1 MRPASEDYAWA
12 ARTSY
17 RNLDPNK
24 DEQKKVVLNG
34 HPYKVFAYRESP
46 SGFHAT
52 AYRQLEPPYGVVIAY
67 RGTDPD
73 FRSHTLTGVQD
84 VAVDTIMVANGFN
97 PQEADARSF
106 TQAVL
111 EKAARQSIP
120 RDLVTVTGHSMGGT
134 LAQIEAWRFGLRGE
148 TFNAYGAA
156 ELGIGVPEGGSQVI
170 DNVLAGDPVSACS
183 RHFGQVRV
191 YATPADVA
199 SLRETGYLDGQRG
212 LGKALAT
219 LRVADHGIDNWAPD
233 EGESVLTAANE
244 ARAER
249 YASVIATFRQDTWAA
264 RAGLHASTKVPWSAT
279 WSLARVTEAVELAT
293 ATGLHA
299 KAEGSR
305 LGRALAREAGQ
316 VWAGAREVVQDT
328 REVIAHAAL
337 GAVRHL
343 EEGWA
348 GARSALAQGP
358 RFAVGLPTSDLY
370 PAPASGTAAPR
381 MPAVS
386 EAPRLDD
393 RGHPA
398 SGLYAQAFDAVK
410 QMEARHGLPG
420 GPHSERVAG
429 ALTVAARR
437 EGLQRI
443 DRAEPSAD
451 RGRVI
456 AVQGELRSPSRRLAA
471 VDAALAANTPLERSS
486 AEAFWAQAPDV
497 HQPMPLAMQAVMHS
511 QAR

>member
-1 MRPASEDYAWA
+1 MTPEAGDYAA
-12 ARTSY
+12 AAKASY
-17 RNLDPNK
+17 TDLASGAANQRHI
-24 DEQKKVVLNG
+24 ELNG
-34 HPYKVFAYRESP
+34 HRYQVFMYSAQP
-46 SGFHAT
+46 SGFHGT
-52 AYRQLEPPYGVVIAY
+52 AYQQVDPPYAIVIAY

-73 FRSHTLTGVQD
+73 LKNHTLTGIQD
-84 VAVDTIMVANGFN
+84 VSVDAIMVADGLN
-97 PQEADARSF
+97 PQEADARRF
-106 TQAVL
+106 TQQVL
-111 EKAARQSIP
+111 EKAATLGVP

-156 ELGIGVPEGGSQVI
+156 ELGVGVPEGGSQVI

-212 LGKALAT
+212 LGRSLAA

-233 EGESVLTAANE
+233 KGESVLTAANE
-244 ARAER
+244 ARADR
-249 YASVIATFRQDTWAA
+249 YAVAIAAFRQDAWGA

-279 WSLARVTEAVELAT
+279 WTLARVTEAVELTT

-299 KAEGSR
+299 KSEASR
-305 LGRALAREAGQ
+305 LGRAMAHQVGRAWEVARDVA
-316 VWAGAREVVQDT
+316 QDT
-328 REVIAHAAL
+328 REVVVHAAV
-337 GAVRHL
+337 GAVKQW
-343 EEGWA
+343 EQGWA
-348 GARSALAQGP
+348 GASHALAQGP
-358 RFAVGLPTSDLY
+358 RFAPGLPASDLY

-381 MPAVS
+381 KPTV
-386 EAPRLDD
+386 LDTPPLGS

-410 QMEARHGLPG
+410 RMEARHGLSG

-437 EGLQRI
+437 AGLQRI
-443 DRAEPSAD
+443 DQAVPSVD

-456 AVQGELRSPSRRLAA
+456 AVQGELHSPLRRLAA
-471 VDAALAANTPLERSS
+471 VDAGLAANTPLERSS
-486 AEAFWAQAPDV
+486 AEALWAQAPEV
-497 HQPMPLAMQAVMHS
+497 QPNLPAATQAAVYS
-511 QAR
+511 PVR